1 MDKGKI
7 RGSMYEWKV
16 VSYTPHEKSKC
27 IMNDPCNEIKLPQL
41 KRKRR

>member
-7 RGSMYEWKV
+7 RGSMDEWKV

-27 IMNDPCNEIKLPQL
+27 IMINAMKLNFQN
-41 KRKRR
+41 